1 MKSITV
7 NSKPAQRFSLG
18 YLDGQLVAILAI
30 LVMLIV
36 VSSLLSPTFSTPQNL
51 SNVTRQAVALGI
63 VAIGQTFVI
72 LTAGIDLSVGSTIS
86 LTSVL
91 AAGLMAGVPE
101 RLIPVTIGILLLG
114 AAIGLFNGLVIMRLR
129 VAPFIVTL
137 GTMSIIQGAVFLY
150 TKNPVG
156 SIPVSFRYLAEGEIG
171 PIPFPVIMYVILVVV
186 SVFVLRRTI
195 FGRYIYATGG
205 NEEVARLSGI
215 NTPFITVAV
224 YVVCGLSA
232 AATGLFLTSRLRI
245 GQPLIGQGYELDSIT
260 AVLIGGTAL
269 AGGRGGVIGAVAGV
283 LIMTIL
289 SNILNLMEVTGYW
302 QWVIKGLI
310 IIGALAIYRGN
321 R

>member
-1 MKSITV
+1 MKSLTLEA
-7 NSKPAQRFSLG
+7 KPARRFSLG
-18 YLDGQLVAILAI
+18 YLDGQLVAILVI
-30 LVMLIV
+30 LATLIV
-36 VSSLLSPTFSTPQNL
+36 VSSILSPTFSTPQNL
-51 SNVTRQAVALGI
+51 ANVTRQAVALGI
-63 VAIGQTFVI
+63 VAVGQTFVI

-101 RLIPVTIGILLLG
+101 RQIPVVVGILLLG
-114 AAIGLFNGLVIMRLR
+114 GAIGLFNGLVIMRLR

-137 GTMSIIQGAVFLY
+137 GTMSIIQGVVFLY

-156 SIPVSFRYLAEGEIG
+156 KIPISFRYLAEGDLG
-171 PIPFPVIMYVILVVV
+171 PIPFPVLLYGVLVVV
-186 SVFVLRRTI
+186 SVFVLRRTT

-215 NTPFITVAV
+215 NTSFVTVAV

-260 AVLIGGTAL
+260 AVLIGGTVL
-269 AGGRGGVIGAVAGV
+269 AGGRGGVVGTVAGV
-283 LIMTIL
+283 LIMTVL
-289 SNILNLMEVTGYW
+289 SNILNLMEVTSYW

-310 IIGALAIYRGN
+310 IISALAVYRGN